1 MSRLPAYN
9 LKHTPIMVVC
19 FDSAAA
25 DEVVTI

>member
-19 FDSAAA
+19 FSHAA